1 MIVGYADTP
10 QKTPSTLKTT
20 KKTTRSGTAPSVTPD
35 KTIPPLTVGN
45 ADIARLTYSS
55 NEESTKDPNEVQVVG
70 SRSVVRTPTTTT
82 RPPTT
87 HSTTAA
93 STETAINN
101 ILEQPETQPSMSQ
114 MAIQPYS
121 AATASSK
128 SNAIVVHQPMLRLQ
142 REPYMAT
149 RVRKE
154 ATDTIF
160 RAVKFMNTE
169 NLVRTTLRRLSELM
183 NIEEDLRYEWEL
195 VYRKDLVF
203 AINNKRNSVAQG
215 CKTKLK
221 GTYMLGGLLSMTV
234 VLTLCCCCCCYCC
247 CSAARG

>member
-1 MIVGYADTP
+1 
-10 QKTPSTLKTT
+10 
-20 KKTTRSGTAPSVTPD
+20 
-35 KTIPPLTVGN
+35 
-45 ADIARLTYSS
+45 
-55 NEESTKDPNEVQVVG
+55 
-70 SRSVVRTPTTTT
+70 
-82 RPPTT
+82 
-87 HSTTAA
+87 
-93 STETAINN
+93 
-101 ILEQPETQPSMSQ
+101 
-114 MAIQPYS
+114 
-121 AATASSK
+121 
-128 SNAIVVHQPMLRLQ
+128 
-142 REPYMAT
+142 MAT

-203 AINNKRNSVAQG
+203 AINNKRNSVAQD

-221 GTYMLGGLLSMTV
+221 GMYMLGGLLSVTV
-234 VLTLCCCCCCYCC
+234 VLTLCCCCCCCCC